1 MLHTKIINVQL
12 PLLSVV
18 DIINLPHTLFIVHIN
33 IFFFFWFYF
42 LALKGVCHFTI
53 LFGHTHKQH
62 FLFFFPAVFLT
73 AMCAI
78 GNIKP

>member
-33 IFFFFWFYF
+33 IYFFFLVLFFGVEGRLPFYDI
-42 LALKGVCHFTI
+42 VWS
-53 LFGHTHKQH
+53 HTQTT
-62 FLFFFPAVFLT
+62 FSIFFPAVFLT